1 MHSICRAAAVVA
13 LSALFAC
20 SDDGPKTPTT
30 INPSNRPPIAQAG
43 FDRVVGKHAVVVLD
57 GTASVDPEGFPLTYL
72 WTLAS
77 KPAGSTA
84 QIQSPTSA
92 VAQFTVDVPG
102 AYPVRLQVSDGVN
115 PAAVDE
121 MTITSENQGPVAN
134 AGPDREG
141 SRGVALSVSGSAS
154 YDPDSDPLAYQWTLI
169 SRPVGSTAA
178 LSGGATSTAGLTPD
192 VFGQY
197 VLRITVSDGVL
208 STSDDVTITVLNH
221 APVANAGPDLESNDG
236 ATLALSAAASTD
248 PDQDP
253 LTCAWTIVS
262 RPIGSAA
269 VVSDPAA
276 CAPTITFDS
285 EGVYE
290 MSLLVSDGA
299 LQSAAPD
306 LVLVTVHKKVWMV
319 GHSVVDAEY
328 SRALERIVMVGTTPN
343 RLYIADPVAGTEES
357 VALSLAP
364 TSVSVSPDGL
374 YAAVGHNG
382 QVSHVRLSPLTVEKV
397 IGTTADVLDVVLAG
411 DVPAGNGWIYAFP
424 RIDQWEEIRC
434 LRISTGTETLSTGYS
449 IYAGTKAKLHPAGAA
464 IYGANNGLSPS
475 DIEKYDVATGTAKYL
490 YNSPYHGDYAMC
502 GDLWISEDGLRIFT
516 ACGNTFH
523 ANTTQGSS
531 AGSDM
536 TYAGALESTAR
547 VQWVDHSLA
556 AGQVLAIPG
565 ASAYAYPPQPNADT
579 ELRVF
584 GDDYL
589 AREETVAF
597 PRIGVGGKGYVAHG
611 RFAFFSGDGTQR
623 FVLVR
628 ADATSGLLTP
638 DAVVAY

>member
-1 MHSICRAAAVVA
+1 MYSICRAAAVLA

-20 SDDGPKTPTT
+20 SDGGAKLPPMT
-30 INPSNRPPIAQAG
+30 NPSNRPPIAQAG
-43 FDRVVGKHAVVVLD
+43 FDRAVGKQAVVTID

-84 QIQSPTSA
+84 QVQSPTSA
-92 VAQFTVDVPG
+92 VTQFTVDVPG
-102 AYPVRLQVSDGVN
+102 AYVVRLQVSDGVN

-121 MTITSENQGPVAN
+121 VTITSGNQAPVAN
-134 AGPDREG
+134 AGADREG
-141 SRGVALSVSGSAS
+141 SRGVALSVAGSAS
-154 YDPDSDPLAYQWTLI
+154 YDPDSDTIAYLWALV

-178 LSGGATSTAGLTPD
+178 LSGGTTSTPGLTPD
-192 VFGQY
+192 VFGPY
-197 VLRITVSDGVL
+197 VLRLTVSDGAL
-208 STSDDVTITVLNH
+208 SASDEVTITVLNH
-221 APVANAGPDLESNDG
+221 APVADAGPDLESNDG

-248 PDQDP
+248 PDLDP
-253 LTCAWTIVS
+253 LTCAWTVVS

-269 VVSDPAA
+269 VLSDPAA
-276 CAPTITFDS
+276 CTPTVTFDA

-290 MSLLVSDGA
+290 MSLRVSDGS
-299 LQSAAPD
+299 LQSATAD
-306 LVLVTVHKKVWMV
+306 TVLVTVHKKVWML

-328 SRALERIVMVGTTPN
+328 SRPLERVVTVGTTPN
-343 RLYIADPVAGTEES
+343 RLYVSDPVAGTESS
-357 VALSLAP
+357 VALPLAP

-382 QVSHVRLSPLTVEKV
+382 QVSYVRLSPPTVEKV
-397 IGTTADVLDVVLAG
+397 IGTTADVFDVVLAG
-411 DVPAGNGWIYAFP
+411 NDWIYAFP

-449 IYAGTKAKLHPAGAA
+449 IYAETKAKLHPAGAA
-464 IYGANNGLSPS
+464 IYGADTSGSPL
-475 DIEKYDVATGTAKYL
+475 DIEKYDVSTGTAKYL
-490 YNSPYHGDYAMC
+490 YDSPYHGDYAMC
-502 GDLWISEDGLRIFT
+502 GDLWMSEDGLRIFT

-523 ANTTQGSS
+523 ANTTQGTT

-536 TYAGALESTAR
+536 TYAGALESTSR

-597 PRIGVGGKGYVAHG
+597 PRIGVGGKGFVAHG
-611 RFAFFSGDGTQR
+611 RFAFFSSDGTQR

-628 ADATSGLLTP
+628 TDASSGLLTP